1 MLVFDLRCDSEVKA
15 VSITFMYT
23 QSIGETMTSILNK
36 KKKKKSDQGRWILKI
51 FKRQKQVMEKQE
63 NI

>member
-1 MLVFDLRCDSEVKA
+1 MLVFDLRCASEVKA

-36 KKKKKSDQGRWILKI
+36 KKKKKSDQGR
-51 FKRQKQVMEKQE
+51 
-63 NI
+63 

>member
-1 MLVFDLRCDSEVKA
+1 MLVFDFRCDSEVKA

-36 KKKKKSDQGRWILKI
+36 KKRRRVIKAVNIKN
-51 FKRQKQVMEKQE
+51 FQKTKTSSGKQE

>member
-36 KKKKKSDQGRWILKI
+36 KKKRRVIKAG
-51 FKRQKQVMEKQE
+51 EY
-63 NI
+63 